1 MHLAPLI
8 RDLAIILA
16 IAGCVTLLFQKIRQ
30 PVVLG
35 YIVAGLIVGPHTP
48 PFPLVT
54 DIPNIKILADLGV
67 IFLMFSLGLE
77 FSFRKFTR
85 VGITAGFTAIYEVS
99 SMIFMGF
106 MTGRTLGWSK
116 IDSIFLGAMVSI
128 SSTTIIIK
136 ALDELGLKAR
146 RFAEMV
152 LGILIVED
160 LYAILIL
167 VTLTTFASVGH
178 FSTLTVA
185 HSLGRLIIIVGSWF
199 FTGFFIVP
207 RFVRY
212 VASFQSDEI
221 LAVVAISL
229 CLGLSAISAY
239 FQYSPALGAFIM
251 GSILAESTESY
262 RIEELLKPVRDI
274 FGAIFFV
281 SVGMLIDPSVLWQY
295 KWMIL
300 LLSTLII
307 TGKLVHASIGP
318 ALTGQPLK
326 TSILIGCSLGQIGE
340 FSFIIASLGITL
352 NTMSPHLYP
361 IIVAASLL
369 TTFTTPYL
377 IRSAPRIANRFEK
390 TLPPKFLEAF
400 AAFSTWRTTQPS
412 WTLNSPEIK
421 GPFLKWITQAFVV
434 ILITVTMVEYGV
446 RALEQIG
453 LEKSWIPQVAWV
465 LTLIFASPFLWSMLK
480 SFPFRQ
486 PQNPSQP
493 HLAPLLGWVLTGV
506 LLSILSLFFFEAVTV
521 GLVTSLLFI
530 LLSTRNIHHLERYYH
545 WLENSFL
552 SVFREQQKNKRRQ
565 SIYRQLAPWDGHLVR
580 VKVHSNSE
588 IAGRKILETQLRNR
602 FGINIVAIQRGSQV
616 LVAPK
621 PDYPIFPKDE
631 LLLLGTDEQIEKVRT
646 TIENP
651 RLAETTSASI
661 ESYEVRRIFIES
673 HSPLPG
679 KKIRDLG
686 LRENFGSMVVGLERH
701 GMRIMNPHSD
711 LMIES
716 QDILSLVGESHQMD
730 RFVQSLIK
738 SNKISKDDQRHS

>member
-16 IAGCVTLLFQKIRQ
+16 IAGSVTLLFQKIRQ

-85 VGITAGFTAIYEVS
+85 VGISAGFTAIYEVS
-99 SMIFMGF
+99 SMIFLGF
-106 MTGRTLGWSK
+106 IAGRILGWSK
-116 IDSIFLGAMVSI
+116 MDSIFLGAMISI

-136 ALDELGLKAR
+136 ALDELNLKAR

-178 FSTLTVA
+178 FSTLSVA
-185 HSLGRLIIIVGSWF
+185 HSLGRLILIVGGWF
-199 FTGFFIVP
+199 FAGLFIVP

-229 CLGLSAISAY
+229 CLGLAAISAY
-239 FQYSPALGAFIM
+239 FQFSPALGAFIM

-262 RIEELLKPVRDI
+262 RIEELVKPIRDI

-281 SVGMLIDPSVLWQY
+281 SVGMLIDPIILWQY
-295 KWMIL
+295 KWIIL
-300 LLSTLII
+300 FLSALII
-307 TGKLVHASIGP
+307 TGKLIHASIGP

-326 TSILIGCSLGQIGE
+326 TSILIGFSLGQIGE

-352 NTMSPHLYP
+352 NTMSPDLYP
-361 IIVAASLL
+361 VIVAASLL

-377 IRSAPRIANRFEK
+377 IRWAPYFANQIEKKLPVRFTE
-390 TLPPKFLEAF
+390 PF
-400 AAFSTWRTTQPS
+400 AALSTWRSTQPS
-412 WTLNSPEIK
+412 WTLNNPEIK
-421 GPFLKWITQAFVV
+421 GPLLKWIAQAFLVV
-434 ILITVTMVEYGV
+434 LITVSMVEYGTH
-446 RALEQIG
+446 ALDKFGIS
-453 LEKSWIPQVAWV
+453 KIWIPRITWV
-465 LTLIFASPFLWSMLK
+465 LSIILTSPFLRSMLK
-480 SFPFRQ
+480 SFPFHQ
-486 PQNPSQP
+486 PQNPSEP

-506 LLSILSLFFFEAVTV
+506 LLSLLSLFFFDALSV
-521 GLVTSLLFI
+521 GLVTSVLLI
-530 LLSTRNIHHLERYYH
+530 LLSTRKLPHLERYYH
-545 WLENSFL
+545 WLEISFL
-552 SVFREQQKNKRRQ
+552 SVFNEQKKNKRQ
-565 SIYRQLAPWDGHLVR
+565 QNIYRQLAPWDGHLVR
-580 VKVHSNSE
+580 MKVHSNSE
-588 IAGRKILETQLRNR
+588 IAGRKILETQFRNR
-602 FGINIVAIQRGSQV
+602 FGINIVAIQRGSKV
-616 LVAPK
+616 IVAPK
-621 PDYPIFPKDE
+621 PDHPIFPKDE
-631 LLLLGTDEQIEKVRT
+631 LLLLGTDDQIEKVRN
-646 TIENP
+646 TIESP
-651 RLAETTSASI
+651 RLVETHGASI
-661 ESYEVRRIFIES
+661 ESYEVRRIFVDP
-673 HSPLPG
+673 HSPLEG

-686 LRENFGSMVVGLERH
+686 LREHFGSMVVGIERQ
-701 GMRIMNPHSD
+701 GVRIMNPHSD
-711 LMIES
+711 VVIES
-716 QDILSLVGESHQMD
+716 RDILSLVGESHEID
-730 RFVQSLIK
+730 RFLKSL
-738 SNKISKDDQRHS
+738 

>member
-54 DIPNIKILADLGV
+54 DIPNVKTLADLGV

-85 VGITAGFTAIYEVS
+85 VGITAGFTAIYEVT

-106 MTGRTLGWSK
+106 ITGQILGWSK
-116 IDSIFLGAMVSI
+116 IDSIFLGAMISI

-136 ALDELGLKAR
+136 ALDELNLKAR

-160 LYAILIL
+160 LCAILIL

-185 HSLGRLIIIVGSWF
+185 HSLGRLILIVGSWF
-199 FTGFFIVP
+199 LTGFCIVP

-251 GSILAESTESY
+251 GSILAESTESS

-281 SVGMLIDPSVLWQY
+281 SVGMLIDPSLLWQY
-295 KWMIL
+295 KGIIFF
-300 LLSTLII
+300 LSILII
-307 TGKLVHASIGP
+307 TGKLIHASIGP

-352 NTMSPHLYP
+352 KTMSPELYP
-361 IIVAASLL
+361 IIVAASLV

-377 IRSAPRIANRFEK
+377 IRWAPRIANRFEK
-390 TLPPKFLEAF
+390 ALPPKFREAF

-421 GPFLKWITQAFVV
+421 GPLLKWITQAFVV
-434 ILITVTMVEYGV
+434 ILITISMVEYGV
-446 RALEQIG
+446 TALDQMG
-453 LEKSWIPQVAWV
+453 LEKTWIPEVTWV
-465 LTLIFASPFLWSMLK
+465 LTLILASPFLWSMIQ
-480 SFPFRQ
+480 SFPHRPLQNVSQQ
-486 PQNPSQP
+486 PR
-493 HLAPLLGWVLTGV
+493 LAPLLGSIFTGA
-506 LLSILSLFFFEAVTV
+506 LLSLLSLFFFDALPV
-521 GLVTSLLFI
+521 GLATVFLFI
-530 LLSTRNIHHLERYYH
+530 LLSTRNMHHLERYYH

-552 SVFREQQKNKRRQ
+552 SVFKEQQKNKRRQ

-580 VKVHSNSE
+580 IKVHSNSE
-588 IAGRKILETQLRNR
+588 IAGRKIFETQFRNR

-616 LVAPK
+616 IIAPK
-621 PDYPIFPKDE
+621 PDYQIFPKDE
-631 LLLLGTDEQIEKVRT
+631 LLLLGTDEQIEKIRN
-646 TIENP
+646 TIESP
-651 RLAETTSASI
+651 RINESPGASI
-661 ESYEVRRIFIES
+661 ESYEVRRIFLEPQS
-673 HSPLPG
+673 TLHG

-686 LRENFGSMVVGLERH
+686 LRENFSSMVVGIERQ
-701 GMRIMNPHSD
+701 GTRIMNPHSD
-711 LMIES
+711 LVIES
-716 QDILSLVGESHQMD
+716 QDILSLVGESHDLD
-730 RFVQSLIK
+730 RFVNTLK
-738 SNKISKDDQRHS
+738 K